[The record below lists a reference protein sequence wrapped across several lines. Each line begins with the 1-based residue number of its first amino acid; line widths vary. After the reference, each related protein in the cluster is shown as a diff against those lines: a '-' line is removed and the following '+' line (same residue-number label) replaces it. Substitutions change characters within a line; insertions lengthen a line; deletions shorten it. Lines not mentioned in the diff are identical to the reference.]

1 MRRQRGAEEGAS
13 DPDSVAGMGLPSEGR
28 GGEGGMDVEVGGWVG
43 GKGRGMGRGGLVFGG
58 VGVGLVVVVVVVVV
72 VMRVEMGRG

>member
-28 GGEGGMDVEVGGWVG
+28 GEGGMDVEVGGWVG
-43 GKGRGMGRGGLVFGG
+43 GKGRGMGRGGLVLGG
-58 VGVGLVVVVVVVVV
+58 VGVGLVVVVVVLVVV
-72 VMRVEMGRG
+72 VRVEMGRG